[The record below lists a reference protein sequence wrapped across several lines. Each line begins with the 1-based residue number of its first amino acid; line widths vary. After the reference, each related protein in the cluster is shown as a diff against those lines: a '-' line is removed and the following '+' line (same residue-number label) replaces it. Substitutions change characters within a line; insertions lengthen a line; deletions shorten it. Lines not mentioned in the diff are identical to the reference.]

1 MSKRTLPNANGL
13 TELIAQEQSVKEQL
27 IEAQSELYYYN
38 HLTCQLKAL
47 VAVLRKDHLELQKL
61 RFEAA
66 GKITRIS
73 TFTANKENIAR
84 TNHAG
89 HAKPTP
95 TINDLSAL
103 LSSLGQDDLD
113 QLLSSFND

>member
-1 MSKRTLPNANGL
+1 MSKHNLPNADGL
-13 TELIAQEQSVKEQL
+13 TELIAQEQEVKTQL
-27 IEAQSELYYYN
+27 IEAQSELHYYN

-47 VAVLRKDHLELQKL
+47 VAVLRKDHLELQQL
-61 RFEAA
+61 HFEAA

-73 TFTANKENIAR
+73 TFASNKKNISQ
-84 TNHAG
+84 TNHTG
-89 HAKPTP
+89 HNKPTP

-113 QLLSSFND
+113 QLINSFND